1 VELIT
6 SGDHRGQGYWVEEEN
21 RNKGRDMVVLGAS
34 ESSNCVSSLLDRTF
48 LSAITAVS
56 SQARY
61 RRWRKKKARSRKRR
75 KR

>member
-1 VELIT
+1 VEEIAR
-6 SGDHRGQGYWVEEEN
+6 GDNRGQGYWVEGED
-21 RNKGRDMVVLGAS
+21 RIKGRDMVVLDAS

-61 RRWRKKKARSRKRR
+61 RRWRRKKGRSRKRR